1 MMGGP
6 SRGSAVFL
14 PAQPLTTLLC
24 HHQTPGIASCRLHPP
39 PLPKAFA
46 LALYFPS
53 PSSLLAAQLRGP
65 LFGTRL
71 TWNSFPVL
79 LSRGG
84 EGNGSIAASPPHCT
98 AWHPGRSPPSPGR
111 PPPRAGPCLPLGLG
125 PSRPQHNFR
134 ESSLSGRVTQVER
147 KRWGRLGWTGAASWR

>member
-1 MMGGP
+1 MCSDEPELTQLMMGGP

-65 LFGTRL
+65 LFRTRL
-71 TWNSFPVL
+71 AWNSFPVL

-84 EGNGSIAASPPHCT
+84 EGNGSKAASPPHCT
-98 AWHPGRSPPSPGR
+98 AWHPGRSPPPPGR
-111 PPPRAGPCLPLGLG
+111 PPPRGQGHAFLLVSAPPG
-125 PSRPQHNFR
+125 PSIT
-134 ESSLSGRVTQVER
+134 SGN
-147 KRWGRLGWTGAASWR
+147 LP